1 MQASARFDT
10 KPLRRSSF
18 DQFIVTSQVKSDSPM
33 WKLVIED
40 DEGKRTVV
48 PLTRD
53 AYTVGRKEGNTVRL
67 TERNVSREHAKLSK
81 KNGTAT
87 PGSLFV
93 LEDCTSYNGVY
104 VNGLR
109 VAERQDLAHG
119 DLIQIGDYR
128 IVLQDDAVN
137 DETPAPVPEVGGETS
152 MKATIP
158 SGVSSTTTR
167 GSMLLERPN
176 RLVMLAGPTPGAEF
190 PLDRDRLTIGRAEEA
205 IISVNHNSVSRL
217 HCEIHALGEAR
228 FEIVDKGSSNGV
240 RVNGAD
246 LRRGII
252 EAGDILELGDVKFKF
267 VGAGQIFLPGVG
279 ESQKLES
286 IGERSVNAVSGQRT
300 SSLVPFFVVGGLTA
314 MAVLGVLAYKQ
325 HKANDTLITAPSS
338 SPTLELER
346 QLLED
351 AKRMCLAGSCEQGH
365 DKVIVGIPEKSPLRE
380 SDDFRVIELTWAD
393 EMLKRGDAD
402 PDPARK
408 RVIFQMVAQA
418 TTVDPTRRKLAN
430 DKIVALDDTHTP
442 TAVALGTQTPT
453 QTAQL
458 TAQMA
463 GREGGPRVNPAA
475 NPPTVRQPPVDPL
488 PSQPVASHVPVKPPT
503 PAAPQPSIADQ
514 ARALMLKG
522 DADAAKQLLMPR
534 FALGKASREEVLL
547 LKTAC
552 KNLHDQVCVDSC
564 KSRLET
570 MP

>member
-1 MQASARFDT
+1 
-10 KPLRRSSF
+10 
-18 DQFIVTSQVKSDSPM
+18 
-33 WKLVIED
+33 
-40 DEGKRTVV
+40 G
-48 PLTRD
+48 
-53 AYTVGRKEGNTVRL
+53 
-67 TERNVSREHAKLSK
+67 
-81 KNGTAT
+81 
-87 PGSLFV
+87 
-93 LEDCTSYNGVY
+93 
-104 VNGLR
+104 
-109 VAERQDLAHG
+109 AEA
-119 DLIQIGDYR
+119 
-128 IVLQDDAVN
+128 N
-137 DETPAPVPEVGGETS
+137 

-267 VGAGQIFLPGVG
+267 VGAGQIFLPGAG

-286 IGERSVNAVSGQRT
+286 IGERSVNAVSSRRS
-300 SSLVPFFVVGGLTA
+300 SSLVPVFLVGGLTA
-314 MAVLGVLAYKQ
+314 LAVLGVLAYKQ
-325 HKANDTLITAPSS
+325 HKANDIASPVPSGA
-338 SPTLELER
+338 TTFELE
-346 QLLED
+346 QSLLQD
-351 AKRMCLAGSCEQGH
+351 ARRLCSAGSCDQAH
-365 DKVIVGIPEKSPLRE
+365 DKIIAGISEKSPLRD

-430 DKIVALDDTHTP
+430 DKIVALDDTHTAPVVIAQRDASPRVSPAITNP
-442 TAVALGTQTPT
+442 TPVRPVQLDPT
-453 QTAQL
+453 Q
-458 TAQMA
+458 
-463 GREGGPRVNPAA
+463 
-475 NPPTVRQPPVDPL
+475 
-488 PSQPVASHVPVKPPT
+488 SQPVASHPPVKPPT
-503 PAAPQPSIADQ
+503 APAAPQTSIADQ

-522 DADAAKQLLMPR
+522 DADSAKQLLMPR
-534 FALGKASREEVLL
+534 FALGKATREEVLL

>member
-1 MQASARFDT
+1 
-10 KPLRRSSF
+10 
-18 DQFIVTSQVKSDSPM
+18 M

-53 AYTVGRKEGNTVRL
+53 EYTVGRKEGNTVRL

-81 KNGTAT
+81 KNGSAT

-93 LEDCTSYNGVY
+93 LQDCTSYNGVY

-137 DETPAPVPEVGGETS
+137 DETPAPAPESGGEYS
-152 MKATIP
+152 PKATIP

-286 IGERSVNAVSGQRT
+286 IGERSVNAVSGRRT

-325 HKANDTLITAPSS
+325 HKANDAPVT
-338 SPTLELER
+338 SPTSTPTLDLEQQIL
-346 QLLED
+346 QD
-351 AKRMCLAGSCEQGH
+351 AKRLCVAGSCEQGH
-365 DKVIVGIPEKSPLRE
+365 DKIIAGIAEKSPLRE

-430 DKIVALDDTHTP
+430 DKIVALDDTHAPTP
-442 TAVALGTQTPT
+442 VVSTPQT
-453 QTAQL
+453 TAQL
-458 TAQMA
+458 T
-463 GREGGPRVNPAA
+463 GREAGPRLSAAVNP
-475 NPPTVRQPPVDPL
+475 PPVRPPSVE
-488 PSQPVASHVPVKPPT
+488 PSQPVAAHPPVKPPT
-503 PAAPQPSIADQ
+503 PAAPQASFADQ